1 MGERVSIVVISDQ
14 LYSFPLVYR
23 AICHFTGKILGPGG
37 GHVRSKFETIPFP
50 TSIFRFLS
58 HRSSLF
64 QPLFRRLF
72 ISFPPFHAVMN
83 VPLFLSRSRF
93 ASVSLFLALSFPTPV
108 PPTLPFTSRL
118 WILLSNTYVARAAT
132 RLDVCACVV
141 ACVQCA
147 RTRACARRVH
157 ARWQR
162 TQANGKARVL
172 ISIFDASTHAM
183 GRDTTT
189 RPFLSAAVLRERE
202 HGR

>member
-1 MGERVSIVVISDQ
+1 MPFVTLLAR
-14 LYSFPLVYR
+14 FLVR
-23 AICHFTGKILGPGG
+23 EEATS
-37 GHVRSKFETIPFP
+37 VRNSKPFP
-50 TSIFRFLS
+50 FQLPFSAFSLS
-58 HRSSLF
+58 VLHRSSLF